1 MATENIRERA
11 ALGLDAMEEVRDMLI
26 MIDQLVE
33 TCDGRA
39 RHSGWPRGGW
49 PNMDYWRRGPLE

>member
-39 RHSGWPRGGW
+39 RHSAGLAAAGRIWITGG
-49 PNMDYWRRGPLE
+49 GVL